1 MISLMLP
8 LTLHEHIHIISEM
21 LKEKSDILGKD
32 VFVGTAMKLCGWIEE
47 ISVT

>member
-32 VFVGTAMKLCGWIEE
+32 AFVGTAMKLCGWIEE